1 MDDFDREL
9 LARMPL
15 AEAGLDLFAHV
26 LDERFLGGVF
36 EAHRGRCYERELS
49 FANLAYLIRDALLCH
64 GGSGQASFEQ
74 ADERGEL
81 PVAVS
86 NAYAKLS
93 RLPVGVSMALLAE
106 GAQRIVELMP
116 RGLKSPVPASLAGFK
131 VVAVDGKK
139 LKKAAK
145 RLKVLRGLPGRLLS
159 AKLLVAMDVGSGLA
173 VAMNVSL
180 DGESNDVPLVPGLL
194 PQVRSK
200 PGGPPILWMAD
211 SQFCDLNLP
220 TLFCQAGGHFLL
232 RWTKKLSFHP
242 DPQRPAQEGTDKRG
256 RRFVAEWGWV
266 GSPKDTRRRRYV
278 RRLTLFRPGD
288 GDVAVISDLLDEA
301 LHPAEDLLELYLLR
315 WGIEQVFQQV
325 TEVFELKKLI
335 GSTPQAGVFQSA
347 LCLLLYNLT
356 QVCKAHAAQA
366 AGRPVEEISGE
377 KLFRDLQQ
385 ELIAWAK
392 VGDPAACAARV
403 PLPAEQLRA
412 KLADRIR
419 GAWTQR
425 WVKKRNKRPRK
436 PHKKAKQSGAHT
448 SVWRVLETRGMA
460 GQKIARP

>member
-15 AEAGLDLFAHV
+15 ADAALDLFAHA
-26 LDERFLGGVF
+26 LEERFLGQVF

-49 FANLAYLIRDALLCH
+49 FANMAYLIRDALLCH

-93 RLPVGVSMALLAE
+93 RLPVAVSMALLAE
-106 GAQRIVELMP
+106 GSQRIGAVMP
-116 RGLKSPVPASLAGFK
+116 EGLKSPVPTSLAGFK

-145 RLKVLRGLPGRLLS
+145 RLRVLHGLPGKLLS

-200 PGGPPILWMAD
+200 LGGSILWMAD

-220 TLFCQAGGHFLL
+220 TLFCQEGGHFLL

-266 GSPKDTRRRRYV
+266 GSPKDGRRRYV

-288 GDVAVISDLLDEA
+288 SDVAVITDLLDET
-301 LHPAEDLLELYLLR
+301 LYPAEDLLDLYLLR

-325 TEVFELKKLI
+325 TEVFQLKKLI

-366 AGRPVEEISGE
+366 AGRPAEEISGE
-377 KLFRDLQQ
+377 KLFDDLRQ

-392 VGDPAACAARV
+392 VGNPAAQAAR
-403 PLPAEQLRA
+403 PALSPEQLRA
-412 KLADRIR
+412 KLAERVG
-419 GAWTQR
+419 GAWTER
-425 WVKKRNKRPRK
+425 WVKKRNKNPRK
-436 PHKKAKQSGAHT
+436 PVKKAKQSGAHT
-448 SVWRVLETRGMA
+448 SVWRVLEAHGMA